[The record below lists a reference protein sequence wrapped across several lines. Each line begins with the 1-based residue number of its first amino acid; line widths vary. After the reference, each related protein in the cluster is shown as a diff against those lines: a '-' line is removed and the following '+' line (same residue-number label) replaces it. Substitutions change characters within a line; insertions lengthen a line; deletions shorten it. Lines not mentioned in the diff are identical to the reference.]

1 MSQTVSIID
10 DDPAVLDSLTMLM
23 QSHGLSVAR
32 FETARDFLD
41 ADLQPGCVVSDVRMP
56 EMTGIELLRSMKQD
70 GDERPVILIT
80 GHGDIEMAVQAIK
93 LGAREFIEKPFDNAK
108 LLDCVVDALEATS
121 SSMLENQERKEL
133 SDRFAMLTE
142 RQRETMR
149 CLIRGMA
156 NKQIAA
162 ELGISPRTV
171 EIHRTW
177 VMNKMSAKTLADL
190 VRMGLAL
197 GLR

>member
-1 MSQTVSIID
+1 MSHTVSIID
-10 DDPAVLDSLTMLM
+10 DDPAVLDALTMLM

-32 FETARDFLD
+32 FESAQAFLD
-41 ADLQPGCVVSDVRMP
+41 SGQQPGCVVSDVRMP

-70 GDERPVILIT
+70 GDDRPVILIT
-80 GHGDIEMAVQAIK
+80 GHGDIEMAVHAIK

-121 SSMLENQERKEL
+121 TRQIETQERKEL
-133 SDRFAMLTE
+133 ADRFALLTE

-177 VMNKMSAKTLADL
+177 VMNKMAAKTLADL

>member
-56 EMTGIELLRSMKQD
+56 EMTGIELLRSMKQG

>member
-41 ADLQPGCVVSDVRMP
+41 AGLQPGCVVSDVRMP

-70 GDERPVILIT
+70 GDDRPVILIT

-93 LGAREFIEKPFDNAK
+93 LGAREFIEKPFDNSK

-121 SSMLENQERKEL
+121 SSLLENQERKEL
-133 SDRFAMLTE
+133 SDRFVMLTE

>member
-1 MSQTVSIID
+1 MSHTVSIID
-10 DDPAVLDSLTMLM
+10 DDPAVLDALTMLM
-23 QSHGLSVAR
+23 QSHGLTVACY
-32 FETARDFLD
+32 ESAQAFLKAD
-41 ADLQPGCVVSDVRMP
+41 AKPGCVVSDVRMP
-56 EMTGIELLRSMKQD
+56 EMTGIELLRNMKQE
-70 GDERPVILIT
+70 GDDRPVILIT

-108 LLDCVVDALEATS
+108 LLDCVVGALEATS
-121 SSMLENQERKEL
+121 TSQIETQERKEL
-133 SDRFAMLTE
+133 ADRFALLTD

-177 VMNKMSAKTLADL
+177 VMNKMAAKTLADL

>member
-10 DDPAVLDSLTMLM
+10 DDPAVLDALTMLM
-23 QSHGLSVAR
+23 QSHGLTVAR
-32 FETARDFLD
+32 FESAQAFLS
-41 ADLQPGCVVSDVRMP
+41 AGQQPGCVVSDVRMP

-80 GHGDIEMAVQAIK
+80 GHGDIEMAVHAIK

-121 SSMLENQERKEL
+121 TTQLETQQRKEL
-133 SDRFAMLTE
+133 ADRFALLTE

-177 VMNKMSAKTLADL
+177 VMNKMAAKTLADL

>member
-1 MSQTVSIID
+1 MSHTVSLID
-10 DDPAVLDSLTMLM
+10 DDPAVLDALTMLM
-23 QSHGLSVAR
+23 QSHGLTVAR
-32 FETARDFLD
+32 YESALEFLK
-41 ADLQPGCVVSDVRMP
+41 AEQHPGCIVSDVRMP
-56 EMTGIELLRSMKQD
+56 EMTGIELLRSMKKD
-70 GDERPVILIT
+70 GDDRPVILIT
-80 GHGDIEMAVQAIK
+80 GHGDIEMAVHAIK

-121 SSMLENQERKEL
+121 TSQVETQQRKEL
-133 SDRFAMLTE
+133 ADRFALLTE

-177 VMNKMSAKTLADL
+177 VMNKMAAKTLADL

>member
-1 MSQTVSIID
+1 MIQTVSIID
-10 DDPAVLDSLTMLM
+10 DDLAVLDALTMLM
-23 QSHGLSVAR
+23 QSHGLNVAR
-32 FETARDFLD
+32 FETARGFLE
-41 ADLQPGCVVSDVRMP
+41 AGQNAGCVVSDVRMP
-56 EMTGIELLRSMKQD
+56 EMTGIELLRIMRQQ
-70 GDERPVILIT
+70 GDHRPVILIT

-93 LGAREFIEKPFDNAK
+93 LGAQEFIEKPFDNAK
-108 LLDCVVDALEATS
+108 LLDCVVNALEATS
-121 SSMLENQERKEL
+121 NSLIENQERKEL
-133 SDRFAMLTE
+133 SERFAMLTD

-177 VMNKMSAKTLADL
+177 VMNKMAARTLADL
-190 VRMGLAL
+190 VRMGLSL

>member
-1 MSQTVSIID
+1 MTQTVSIID
-10 DDPAVLDSLTMLM
+10 DDPAVLDALTMLM
-23 QSHGLSVAR
+23 TSQGLRVAC
-32 FETARDFLD
+32 FETAREFLD
-41 ADLQPGCVVSDVRMP
+41 SDLRPGCVVSDVRMP
-56 EMTGIELLRSMKQD
+56 EMTGIELLQTMKND

-121 SSMLENQERKEL
+121 STLLESLERKEL
-133 SDRFAMLTE
+133 SDRFAQLTD

-177 VMNKMSAKTLADL
+177 VMNKMAAKTLADL

>member
-10 DDPAVLDSLTMLM
+10 DDPAVLDALTMLM
-23 QSHGLSVAR
+23 KSHGLNVAR
-32 FETARDFLD
+32 FDTARAFLD
-41 ADLQPGCVVSDVRMP
+41 AGMQPGCIVSDVRMP
-56 EMTGIELLRSMKQD
+56 GMTGIELLRTMKQS
-70 GDERPVILIT
+70 GDDRPVILIT

-93 LGAREFIEKPFDNAK
+93 LGAREFIEKPFDNSK
-108 LLDCVVDALEATS
+108 LIDCVNDALQATVS
-121 SSMLENQERKEL
+121 ILIENQEHKEL
-133 SDRFAMLTE
+133 SERFAMLTE

-177 VMNKMSAKTLADL
+177 VMNKMAAKTLADL
-190 VRMGLAL
+190 VRKGLAL

>member
-1 MSQTVSIID
+1 MSHTVSIID
-10 DDPAVLDSLTMLM
+10 DDPAVLDALTMLM
-23 QSHGLSVAR
+23 QSHGLTVAR
-32 FETARDFLD
+32 FDSAQAFLKSGQ
-41 ADLQPGCVVSDVRMP
+41 QPGCVISDVRMP
-56 EMTGIELLRSMKQD
+56 EMTGIELLRHMKEN

-80 GHGDIEMAVQAIK
+80 GHGDIEMAVHAIK
-93 LGAREFIEKPFDNAK
+93 LGAREFIEKPFDNTK
-108 LLDCVVDALEATS
+108 LFECVVDALEATS
-121 SSMLENQERKEL
+121 TSQIETQQRKEL
-133 SDRFAMLTE
+133 ADRFALLTD

-177 VMNKMSAKTLADL
+177 VMNKMAAKTLADL

>member
-1 MSQTVSIID
+1 MSHTVSLID
-10 DDPAVLDSLTMLM
+10 DDPAVLDALTMLM
-23 QSHGLSVAR
+23 QSHGLTVAR
-32 FETARDFLD
+32 YESAVEFLK
-41 ADLQPGCVVSDVRMP
+41 AEQQPGCIVSDVRMP
-56 EMTGIELLRSMKQD
+56 EMTGIELLRSMKKD
-70 GDERPVILIT
+70 GDDRPVILIT
-80 GHGDIEMAVQAIK
+80 GHGDIEMAVHAIK

-121 SSMLENQERKEL
+121 TSQVETQQRKEL
-133 SDRFAMLTE
+133 ADRFALLTE

-177 VMNKMSAKTLADL
+177 VMNKMAAKTLADL

>member
-10 DDPAVLDSLTMLM
+10 DDPAVLDALTMLM
-23 QSHGLSVAR
+23 QSQGLSVAR
-32 FETARDFLD
+32 FETARDFLK
-41 ADLQPGCVVSDVRMP
+41 ADQHPGCIVSDVRMP
-56 EMTGIELLRSMKQD
+56 EMTGIELLRTMKQT
-70 GDERPVILIT
+70 GDDRPVILIT

-108 LLDCVVDALEATS
+108 LLDCVMDALEATS
-121 SSMLENQERKEL
+121 STLIENQERKEL
-133 SDRFAMLTE
+133 SERFAMLTD

-177 VMNKMSAKTLADL
+177 VMNKMAAKTLADL

>member
-1 MSQTVSIID
+1 MSHTVSIID
-10 DDPAVLDSLTMLM
+10 DDPAVLDALTMLM
-23 QSHGLSVAR
+23 QSHGLTVAR
-32 FETARDFLD
+32 FESAQAFLK
-41 ADLQPGCVVSDVRMP
+41 AGQQPGCVVSDVRMP
-56 EMTGIELLRSMKQD
+56 EMTGIELLRSMKQE
-70 GDERPVILIT
+70 GDDRPVILIT
-80 GHGDIEMAVQAIK
+80 GHGDIEMAVHAIK

-121 SSMLENQERKEL
+121 TTQLESQERKEL
-133 SDRFAMLTE
+133 ADRFALLTE

-177 VMNKMSAKTLADL
+177 VMNKMAAKTLADL

>member
-10 DDPAVLDSLTMLM
+10 DDPAVLDALTMLM
-23 QSHGLSVAR
+23 KSHGLNVAR
-32 FETARDFLD
+32 FDTARAFLD
-41 ADLQPGCVVSDVRMP
+41 AGMQPGCIVSDVRMP
-56 EMTGIELLRSMKQD
+56 GMTGIELLRTMKQS
-70 GDERPVILIT
+70 GDDRPVILIT
-80 GHGDIEMAVQAIK
+80 GHGDIEMSVQAIK
-93 LGAREFIEKPFDNAK
+93 LGAREFIEKPFDNSK
-108 LLDCVVDALEATS
+108 LIDCVNDALQATVS
-121 SSMLENQERKEL
+121 ILIENQEHKEL
-133 SDRFAMLTE
+133 SERFAMLTE

-177 VMNKMSAKTLADL
+177 VMNKMAAKTLADL
-190 VRMGLAL
+190 VRKGLAL

>member
-1 MSQTVSIID
+1 
-10 DDPAVLDSLTMLM
+10 
-23 QSHGLSVAR
+23 
-32 FETARDFLD
+32 
-41 ADLQPGCVVSDVRMP
+41 
-56 EMTGIELLRSMKQD
+56 MKQS
-70 GDERPVILIT
+70 GDDRPVILIT

-93 LGAREFIEKPFDNAK
+93 LGAREFIEKPFDNSK
-108 LLDCVVDALEATS
+108 LIDCVNDALQATVS
-121 SSMLENQERKEL
+121 ILIENQEHKEL
-133 SDRFAMLTE
+133 SERFAMLTE

-177 VMNKMSAKTLADL
+177 VMNKMAAKTLADL
-190 VRMGLAL
+190 VRKGLAL